1 MPRKLV
7 PSLPVFT
14 PTNGAVIRIRVLI
27 SGAVQGVGFRPFV
40 HRRATAFGLAGWVSN
55 SAAGVTIEAEGEP
68 RRVHALLAELRAS
81 PPANASIAAIETC
94 EIRPCDDKGFVIRA
108 SDTGGVA
115 IAAHVLPDLATCDEC
130 LREMFDPTDR
140 RYRYAFINCTQC
152 GPRYSIIEA
161 IPYDRVRTSMRHFR
175 MCPACQAEYD
185 NPLDRR
191 FHAEP
196 NACPVCGP
204 RLSLWDAT
212 SQILANGYDAIS
224 AAAEAVRV
232 GQIVAAKGIGGFH
245 LIADAR
251 NSMVVRRLRDR
262 KRREEKP
269 FAVMFA
275 SLAGVTECCR
285 VSPQEASLI
294 TSPVRPLGL
303 LRRVGGNV
311 CEAVAPG
318 NPSLGVML
326 PYAPLHHLLMRE
338 LGFPVVATSGNV
350 SDEPIA
356 IDERDALARLR
367 GIADLFLVHD
377 RPIVR
382 AVDDSVMRV
391 LCGREFVVRR
401 GRGLAPTQLTVPGA
415 TSGILAAG
423 GHLKTTIALSR
434 NDSVVLSQ
442 HIGDLTTSAARAA
455 HARAMDDLAR
465 LHEVAPRLAAC
476 DLHPDYASSHA
487 AAATELPV
495 VAVQHHLAH
504 VIACMAEHGLR
515 PPVLGVAWDGTG
527 LGTDGVIWGGEFLL
541 VTPGGACRAAHLRP
555 FRLLGGEAAANE
567 PRRAAL
573 GLLFESLGEAV
584 FTREDLAPVADFT
597 SAERR
602 VLARMLRSGTNAPWT
617 TSVGR
622 LFDAFAS
629 ILRLRQRASY
639 EGQAAAELEWAAAGA
654 SAERRYEFRL
664 AAPEKAETPQPP
676 PAGVGVGGGIR
687 PPDGGA
693 HRAVDD
699 RPRLA
704 CGGGVLMH
712 ASAPLVVDWQP
723 ALRSALTDLQTGAPV
738 GAISAAFHAGLAAA
752 IAGIARRIGERCV
765 VLSGGC
771 FQNVRLTEAA
781 ITALRAAGHQPFWH
795 QRVPPNDGGLALGQA
810 VWAAWSEDRGDA
822 RCASRY
828 PAGLSASRVTN
839 R

>member
-7 PSLPVFT
+7 PSLPMFT
-14 PTNGAVIRIRVLI
+14 PSNGAVVRVRVLI
-27 SGAVQGVGFRPFV
+27 GGAVQGVGFRPFV
-40 HRRATAFGLAGWVSN
+40 HRRATALGLTGWVSN

-68 RRVHALLAELRAS
+68 RRVHALLAELHAS
-81 PPANASIAAIETC
+81 PPAMASVAAIETR
-94 EIRPCDDKGFVIRA
+94 EICPCGDKGFAIRA
-108 SDTGGVA
+108 SDREGAA
-115 IAAHVLPDLATCDEC
+115 IAHVLPDLATCDEC
-130 LREMFDPTDR
+130 LREMLDPADR

-161 IPYDRVRTSMRHFR
+161 IPYDRARTSMRHFH

-185 NPLDRR
+185 DPSDRR

-204 RLSLWDAT
+204 RLSLWDST
-212 SQILANGYDAIS
+212 SQVLANGYDAIS
-224 AAAEAVRV
+224 AAADAVRA
-232 GQIVAAKGIGGFH
+232 GHIVAAKGIGGFH

-251 NSMVVRRLRDR
+251 DNMVVRRLRDR

-275 SLAGVTECCR
+275 SLADVKECCR
-285 VSPQEASLI
+285 VSPEEAALI
-294 TSPVRPLGL
+294 TSRVRPLGL
-303 LRRVGGNV
+303 LRRVGGDV

-326 PYAPLHHLLMRE
+326 PYAPLHHLLLRE
-338 LGFPVVATSGNV
+338 LGFPVVATSGNI

-356 IDERDALARLR
+356 IDERDALARLG
-367 GIADLFLVHD
+367 GIADVFLVHD

-382 AVDDSVMRV
+382 AVDDSVMRIM
-391 LCGREFVVRR
+391 CGRELVVRR
-401 GRGLAPTQLTVPGA
+401 GRGLAPAQLSVPGVA
-415 TSGILAAG
+415 GGILAAG
-423 GHLKTTIALSR
+423 GHLKTTIAVSR

-455 HARAMDDLAR
+455 HARAMEDLAG
-465 LHEVAPRLAAC
+465 LHAVEPRLAAC
-476 DLHPDYASSHA
+476 DLHPDYASSQA
-487 AAATELPV
+487 AAAGDLPV
-495 VAVQHHLAH
+495 VVVQHHLAH
-504 VIACMAEHGLR
+504 VIACMAEHGLQ

-527 LGTDGVIWGGEFLL
+527 LGTDGMIWGGEFLL
-541 VTPGGACRAAHLRP
+541 VTPSGACRVAHLRP
-555 FRLLGGEAAANE
+555 FRLPGGEAATIE

-573 GLLFESLGEAV
+573 GLLFESLGDAV
-584 FTREDLAPVADFT
+584 FTREDLAPAADFT
-597 SAERR
+597 LAERR

-639 EGQAAAELEWAAAGA
+639 EGQAAAALEWAAAGC
-654 SAERRYEFRL
+654 SAEGRYEFRVTTRDN
-664 AAPEKAETPQPP
+664 AKTPQPP
-676 PAGVGVGGGIR
+676 RGGVGPEGGDQPGGETRRAPADLR
-687 PPDGGA
+687 PG
-693 HRAVDD
+693 
-699 RPRLA
+699 LA
-704 CGGGVLMH
+704 RGGGVLVN
-712 ASAPLVVDWQP
+712 ASAPMVVDWQP
-723 ALRSALTDLQTGAPV
+723 ALRSALTDLQTGIPAS
-738 GAISAAFHAGLAAA
+738 AIAAAFHTGLAAA
-752 IAGIARRIGERCV
+752 IAEIARRIGERCV

-781 ITALRAAGHQPFWH
+781 VAALRAAGHQPVWH

>member
-14 PTNGAVIRIRVLI
+14 PNNGAVIRVRVLI
-27 SGAVQGVGFRPFV
+27 AGAVQGVGFRPLV
-40 HRRATAFGLAGWVSN
+40 HRRATALGLAGWVSN
-55 SAAGVTIEAEGEP
+55 SAAGVTIEAEGESG
-68 RRVHALLAELRAS
+68 RIDALIAQLRAS

-94 EIRPCDDKGFVIRA
+94 EICPCGDKGFVIRG
-108 SDTGGVA
+108 SDTEGAVV
-115 IAAHVLPDLATCDEC
+115 AHVLPDLATCDAC
-130 LREMFDPTDR
+130 LREMLDPRDR

-161 IPYDRVRTSMRHFR
+161 IPYDRARTSMRHFR

-185 NPLDRR
+185 DPMDRR

-196 NACPVCGP
+196 NACSVCGP
-204 RLSLWDAT
+204 RLSLWDGT
-212 SQILANGYDAIS
+212 GQILASGYDAVS
-224 AAAEAVRV
+224 TAAEAVRAGYV
-232 GQIVAAKGIGGFH
+232 VAAKGIGGFH
-245 LIADAR
+245 LVADAR
-251 NSMVVRRLRDR
+251 DSAVVRRLRDR

-285 VSPQEASLI
+285 VSPQEAAMI
-294 TSPVRPLGL
+294 TSPVGPVGL
-303 LRRVGGNV
+303 LRRVGGDI

-326 PYAPLHHLLMRE
+326 PYAPLYHLLLRE

-391 LCGREFVVRR
+391 VCGREFVMRR
-401 GRGLAPTQLTVPGA
+401 GRGLAPTQLSVPGA
-415 TSGILAAG
+415 AGGILAAG
-423 GHLKTTIALSR
+423 GHLKTTVALSR
-434 NDSVVLSQ
+434 NGSVVLGQ

-455 HARAMDDLAR
+455 HARAMGDLAR
-465 LHEVAPRLAAC
+465 LHAVVPRLAAC
-476 DLHPDYASSHA
+476 DLHPDYASTRA
-487 AAATELPV
+487 AAATGLPV

-504 VIACMAEHGLR
+504 VIACMAEHGLQ

-541 VTPGGACRAAHLRP
+541 VTRGGAYRAAHLRP

-597 SAERR
+597 AADRR
-602 VLARMLRSGTNAPWT
+602 VLARMMRSGTNAPWT
-617 TSVGR
+617 TSIGR

-629 ILRLRQRASY
+629 ILNLRQRASY
-639 EGQAAAELEWAAAGA
+639 EGQAAAELEWAAAGV
-654 SAERRYEFRL
+654 SSERRYEFRVT
-664 AAPEKAETPQPP
+664 AREKAETQQPH
-676 PAGVGVGGGIR
+676 PAGVGIGGGGR
-687 PPDGGA
+687 PAGEMRRSLADC
-693 HRAVDD
+693 
-699 RPRLA
+699 PR
-704 CGGGVLMH
+704 GGGVSLH
-712 ASAPLVVDWQP
+712 AAAPLVVDWQP
-723 ALRSALTDLQTGAPV
+723 ALRSALTDLQSGTPV

-752 IAGIARRIGERCV
+752 IAGIARHVGERCV

-771 FQNVRLTEAA
+771 FQNVRLTEGAVA
-781 ITALRAAGHQPFWH
+781 ALRAAGHQPVWH

-810 VWAAWSEDRGDA
+810 VWAAWSED
-822 RCASRY
+822 
-828 PAGLSASRVTN
+828 
-839 R
+839 